1 MSSDTVQ
8 VPSFKDPLV
17 YQDPFGLYD
26 MLRENAPVYRNAE
39 LNLVLVT
46 KYEDI
51 VAVLRDP
58 DTFSSSYFAKRTSGA
73 QLPKV
78 VADILATG
86 YQGHDTLNQV
96 DGPKHD
102 FHAGIVR
109 PFVAPRRVR
118 VLKERIEQIVG
129 EFIAQLPSGQPVDLI
144 HDFAEGVSISVM
156 CEFVGVS
163 KDDHEVWARGAD
175 AELALI
181 GALLDED
188 AQVRCATDFVRMQ
201 QRIAQLLEERAQS
214 PRDDVLSA
222 VANSQPPPGIDPLAL
237 GEKVRIVTATV
248 VAGNETTRGLIASA
262 MYRICGDPELEQRV
276 RASED
281 AVAWLVEEMLRV
293 EPPGIMIF
301 RVATRD
307 TELRGV
313 PITAGEMIGVV
324 LAAGNYDPEMF
335 ECPHAIQL
343 DRANAKRHLTFGSGS
358 HTCLGAP
365 LARLE
370 VTIAISAL
378 LAAFDRIELVP
389 GPPPAYFPAYMIRS
403 MQSLPVIMHRS
414 QTS

>member
-1 MSSDTVQ
+1 MNSDTLRVR
-8 VPSFKDPLV
+8 SFADPV
-17 YQDPFGLYD
+17 VHQDPFALYD
-26 MLRENAPVYRNAE
+26 VLRERAPVYRNAE
-39 LNLVLVT
+39 LNLVMVT

-58 DTFSSSYFAKRTSGA
+58 ETFSSSYFAKRTSGA
-73 QLPKV
+73 NRPQL

-96 DGPKHD
+96 DGAKHD

-118 VLKERIEQIVG
+118 ELTERIQQIVD
-129 EFIAQLPSGQPVDLI
+129 EFIADIPAGATVDLI
-144 HDFAEGVSISVM
+144 HDFAEGVAISVM

-163 KDDHEVWARGAD
+163 KDDREVWVRGAD

-181 GALLDED
+181 GALLDES
-188 AQVRCATDFVRMQ
+188 AQARYATDFVRMQ
-201 QRIAQLLEERAQS
+201 HRIAELLEERAES

-222 VANSQPPPGIDPLAL
+222 VATAQPPPGIGPLAV

-262 MYRICGDPELEQRV
+262 MYRICRDPELERRV
-276 RASED
+276 RGSGE
-281 AVAWLVEEMLRV
+281 AVTALVEEMLRV

-307 TELRGV
+307 TVLRGV
-313 PITAGEMIGVV
+313 PIAEGEMVAVV
-324 LAAGNYDPEMF
+324 LASGNYDPDVF
-335 ECPHAIQL
+335 ECPHAVQL
-343 DRANAKRHLTFGSGS
+343 DRANAKRHLAFGSGS

-365 LARLE
+365 LARVE
-370 VTIAISAL
+370 AAIAIRTL
-378 LAAFDRIELVP
+378 LDRFDRIELVD
-389 GPPPAYFPAYMIRS
+389 GPPPTYFPAYMIRS
-403 MQSLPVIMHRS
+403 MQSLPVVMHRAGS
-414 QTS
+414 G